1 MLLLVTTLSLT
12 FTSCGG
18 DDDEPN
24 GPGNTSSGVV
34 SGSVSQGEIVFITS
48 DCIPGFFWNHERNGT
63 DGGAYICLINDLPP
77 YSYLRIAYAGSVSK
91 LSDIKSAP
99 SSGWSTAVPLEN
111 GGYVI
116 TYTYSGKPYYI
127 RLLVALNYS
136 VSGDLVG
143 INYQFQHFTP
153 SNI

>member
-24 GPGNTSSGVV
+24 EPGNTSSGVV
-34 SGSVSQGEIVFITS
+34 SGSVSKEEIVYITS
-48 DCIPGFFWNHERNGT
+48 DHRPGFYWSNQGYGAVV
-63 DGGAYICLINDLPP
+63 DAYISIIDDLPP

-91 LSDIKSAP
+91 LRDIKSAP
-99 SSGWSTAVPLEN
+99 SSGWSTSSPLEN